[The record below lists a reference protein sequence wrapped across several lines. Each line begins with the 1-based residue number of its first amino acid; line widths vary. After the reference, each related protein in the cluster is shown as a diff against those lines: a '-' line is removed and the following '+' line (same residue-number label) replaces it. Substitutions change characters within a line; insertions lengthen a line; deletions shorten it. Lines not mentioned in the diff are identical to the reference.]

1 MGNLAKL
8 FSPLL
13 ESGFIQDYFVR
24 YQGMV
29 FLGDVITLT
38 ATLEKQEGNT
48 LTFNVL
54 AVNQDQKIAVK
65 GQLVFY
71 KYL

>member
-1 MGNLAKL
+1 
-8 FSPLL
+8 
-13 ESGFIQDYFVR
+13 
-24 YQGMV
+24 V

-48 LTFNVL
+48 LTFNVS